1 MAAVIGDEM
10 VEGIAPEPTRRANAG
25 WRRLPIWRWVILLVV
40 GAYFIIPLVA
50 ALRFT
55 GFSAFP
61 AVFDQEGFSAAFELS
76 VRLALITTVA
86 TLVLMPPTTIYVHL
100 RMPRLRRL
108 MEGVTILPI
117 VIPPVVLIVGVLQ
130 VAPGFLKGTP
140 YLLALEYVVLAM
152 PFAYRAFDAGLRA
165 LDLQTLVEASHSLG
179 EGWGTTPRVLLLDE
193 PLSALDAKVRLQLRE
208 QIRSLQQRL
217 GTTTLFVTH
226 DQEEALSMADRV
238 GVMRDGTLEQIASP
252 SELYAHPATA
262 FVAEFVGIMNRI
274 PSELLSL
281 LGGVPAAADG
291 PADPSGAVDALVRP
305 KGLRIAAS
313 PNGNGIV
320 TNRTFLGQLTRIS
333 VRLTGDVVV
342 QVDQQS
348 TDTGTITPGSS
359 VEVSLLDAPVLVAER
374 R

>member
-86 TLVLMPPTTIYVHL
+86 TLVLMLPTTIYVHL

-179 EGWGTTPRVLLLDE
+179 GGWGTTLWRVLLPNLRASL
-193 PLSALDAKVRLQLRE
+193 LSATVLTVALVLGEFTMASLDLYQTFPVW
-208 QIRSLQQRL
+208 IVN
-217 GTTTLFVTH
+217 F
-226 DQEEALSMADRV
+226 DQTS
-238 GVMRDGTLEQIASP
+238 GPIS
-252 SELYAHPATA
+252 
-262 FVAEFVGIMNRI
+262 VAA
-274 PSELLSL
+274 SL
-281 LGGVPAAADG
+281 L
-291 PADPSGAVDALVRP
+291 ALVVTWVFLLAISMIGGRRP
-305 KGLRIAAS
+305 RRAGGA
-313 PNGNGIV
+313 
-320 TNRTFLGQLTRIS
+320 
-333 VRLTGDVVV
+333 
-342 QVDQQS
+342 
-348 TDTGTITPGSS
+348 
-359 VEVSLLDAPVLVAER
+359 EVSPFSVGR
-374 R
+374 RPMAR

>member
-1 MAAVIGDEM
+1 AVRERVLGLCHGGGTDQRERPADRHPDRVVPQRQRPGRPAERRQGPGLRHDRHHRGRHGHLRGAAAEGRAMAAVIGDEM

-108 MEGVTILPI
+108 MEGVKILPI
-117 VIPPVVLIVGVLQ
+117 GIPPVG
-130 VAPGFLKGTP
+130 
-140 YLLALEYVVLAM
+140 
-152 PFAYRAFDAGLRA
+152 
-165 LDLQTLVEASHSLG
+165 
-179 EGWGTTPRVLLLDE
+179 
-193 PLSALDAKVRLQLRE
+193 
-208 QIRSLQQRL
+208 
-217 GTTTLFVTH
+217 LFVTH

-262 FVAEFVGIMNRI
+262 SEAEFVGIMNRI
-274 PSELLSL
+274 PSE
-281 LGGVPAAADG
+281 
-291 PADPSGAVDALVRP
+291 
-305 KGLRIAAS
+305 
-313 PNGNGIV
+313 
-320 TNRTFLGQLTRIS
+320 
-333 VRLTGDVVV
+333 
-342 QVDQQS
+342 
-348 TDTGTITPGSS
+348 
-359 VEVSLLDAPVLVAER
+359 
-374 R
+374 

>member
-25 WRRLPIWRWVILLVV
+25 WRRLPVWRWVILLVV

-86 TLVLMPPTTIYVHL
+86 TLVLMLPTTIYVHL

-179 EGWGTTPRVLLLDE
+179 GGWGTTLWRVLLPNLRASL
-193 PLSALDAKVRLQLRE
+193 LSATVLTVALVLGEFTMASLDLYQTFPVW
-208 QIRSLQQRL
+208 IVN
-217 GTTTLFVTH
+217 F
-226 DQEEALSMADRV
+226 DQTS
-238 GVMRDGTLEQIASP
+238 GPIS
-252 SELYAHPATA
+252 
-262 FVAEFVGIMNRI
+262 VAA
-274 PSELLSL
+274 SL
-281 LGGVPAAADG
+281 L
-291 PADPSGAVDALVRP
+291 ALV
-305 KGLRIAAS
+305 
-313 PNGNGIV
+313 V
-320 TNRTFLGQLTRIS
+320 TWVFLLAIS
-333 VRLTGDVVV
+333 MIGGRRSRRAG
-342 QVDQQS
+342 
-348 TDTGTITPGSS
+348 GA
-359 VEVSLLDAPVLVAER
+359 EVSLFSVGR
-374 R
+374 RPMAR